1 VFQRAGGAAVA
12 IPAGEIF
19 TSLQTGVIDATEW
32 VGPYNDLALGL
43 HDAAK
48 YYYYPGWHEPGPTLE
63 AIVNR
68 SAWEELPEDLQMILE
83 TAARAVNQ
91 DMLDEFTAR
100 NNAALKTLIDDH
112 GVELR
117 RLPDD
122 VLARFKE
129 LSAEVVAEVA
139 GDDELARRIH
149 DSYMQFLGDVMNYH
163 RISEQAYLNA
173 R

>member
-1 VFQRAGGAAVA
+1 
-12 IPAGEIF
+12 
-19 TSLQTGVIDATEW
+19 
-32 VGPYNDLALGL
+32 LGL

-68 SAWEELPEDLQMILE
+68 SAWEELPEDLKMILE
-83 TAARAVNQ
+83 TATRAVNQ

-100 NNAALKTLIDDH
+100 NNAALKTLLEDH
-112 GVELR
+112 AVELR

-129 LSAEVVAEVA
+129 LSAEVVAEAA
-139 GDDELARRIH
+139 GENELARRIH
-149 DSYMQFLGDVMNYH
+149 DSYVRFRSDVMNYH
-163 RISEQAYLNA
+163 RISEQAYINA